1 MEKRIALAVVM
12 AYKIDSMKYDAIG
25 HHHDTM
31 LLADNAPFHEEMGL
45 IEKHNHSNIMESLEE
60 AFKICELPAS
70 LAYPLYLADYWS
82 NDLIDWAEELS
93 GVSFCKVSLLK
104 DQASCKIGRR
114 SRKVDNSKMDL
125 KVIAEEGK

>member
-12 AYKIDSMKYDAIG
+12 AYKIDSMKYDSIG
-25 HHHDTM
+25 HHHDMM
-31 LLADNAPFHEEMGL
+31 LLPDDAPFYKEIGL

-60 AFKICELPAS
+60 VFKICELPLP
-70 LAYPLYLADYWS
+70 LAYPFYLANYWS

-114 SRKVDNSKMDL
+114 SRKIDNSKMDL
-125 KVIAEEGK
+125 EVIEETL